1 MKTTSKAK
9 FLFSILSLS
18 GVGILASTTAA
29 QAQRVCIV
37 TENNQ
42 FVCGRPATDRDSD
55 NFNRNNRSQQNFY
68 NDINDIYVDILSRNV
83 DNRNLEIWT
92 RALRN
97 GRPLKDIRREVAN
110 SPQARAQINQLYQEV
125 LGRSIDDAGIQTW
138 TRKLADGDSIRDVR
152 RSLERSD
159 EARNRRK

>member
-1 MKTTSKAK
+1 MKTTSTK
-9 FLFSILSLS
+9 FLFSVLSLS
-18 GVGILASTTAA
+18 GIGILASTTAA

-110 SPQARAQINQLYQEV
+110 SSQARAQLNQLYQEV

-159 EARNRRK
+159 EARRRK

>member
-9 FLFSILSLS
+9 FIFSVLSLS
-18 GVGILASTTAA
+18 GVVIAASTTAA

-37 TENNQ
+37 TESNQ

-55 NFNRNNRSQQNFY
+55 NFNRNNRSQKNFY
-68 NDINDIYVDILSRNV
+68 NEINDIYVDILSRNV

-110 SPQARAQINQLYQEV
+110 SPQAKAQLNQLYQEV
-125 LGRSIDDAGIQTW
+125 LGRNIDAAGIQTW
-138 TRKLADGDSIRDVR
+138 TRKLADGDSIRDIR

>member
-1 MKTTSKAK
+1 MKTTLKTQ
-9 FLFSILSLS
+9 FLFSLLTLSS
-18 GVGILASTTAA
+18 IAIAASTTSA

-42 FVCGRPATDRDSD
+42 FVCGRPATDRDRD
-55 NFNRNNRSQQNFY
+55 NFNINDRSQQNFY
-68 NDINDIYVDILSRNV
+68 NEINDIYVDIFSRNV
-83 DNRNLEIWT
+83 DNRNLQIWT

-110 SPQARAQINQLYQEV
+110 SSEARDQLNQLYQEV
-125 LGRSIDDAGIQTW
+125 LGRPIDSAGIQTW
-138 TRKLADGDSIRDVR
+138 TRKLADGDSMRDVR
-152 RSLERSD
+152 RNLERSD